1 MWINNELRNP
11 DSPGRYVVKTITTTM
26 KNKRKFEAL
35 YIGNGKW
42 DVSNQRVTHWLDEDF
57 IIEFD

>member
-35 YIGNGKW
+35 YIGVMVNGMYLIK
-42 DVSNQRVTHWLDEDF
+42 E
-57 IIEFD
+57 